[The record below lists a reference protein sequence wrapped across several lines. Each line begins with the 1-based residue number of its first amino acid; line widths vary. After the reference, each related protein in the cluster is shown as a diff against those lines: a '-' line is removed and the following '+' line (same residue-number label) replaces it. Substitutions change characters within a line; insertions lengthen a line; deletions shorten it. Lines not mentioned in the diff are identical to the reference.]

1 MTPTYLHSVALPSSP
16 LEHSLEVQSHHQV
29 LISSPISQ
37 ASSSCSFSS
46 PTYFDLNHQD
56 HGLNYHE
63 DQGKLRASKDA
74 LNGGSSDDNDQ
85 FIPSYPSIPSMKNNV
100 NYGLKLSMIWKHDH
114 DQDKEGANPSDIGSP
129 NGSTSAK
136 WMSSKMRLMK
146 RMMNSSRPGS
156 DNFHQNQQNPSNNST
171 NISNGNN
178 IRVCSD
184 CNTTKTPLW
193 RSGPRGPKSLC
204 NACGIR
210 QRKARRAMAAAAIS
224 NALHHPNEAS
234 RGKVIVN
241 HHKKEKKPLGKGY
254 NHQYKKQRCKLA
266 GAAPLSSAKKL
277 SCFEDFTISL
287 SKNSAFHRVFPQ
299 DEKEAAILLMA
310 LSYGIVLHR

>member
-16 LEHSLEVQSHHQV
+16 LEHSEVQTHHQAV
-29 LISSPISQ
+29 LISSPSQ

-46 PTYFDLNHQD
+46 PNYFNLNQD
-56 HGLNYHE
+56 HGLNYDE
-63 DQGKLRASKDA
+63 DQGQLMASKDA
-74 LNGGSSDDNDQ
+74 LNGGSSDDNE
-85 FIPSYPSIPSMKNNV
+85 FIPSYPSIPSMKNNI

-114 DQDKEGANPSDIGSP
+114 HDQDKDGANPSDTRSP

-146 RMMNSSRPGS
+146 RMMNSSQPVS

-171 NISNGNN
+171 NSSNGNN
-178 IRVCSD
+178 VRVCSD

-224 NALHHPNEAS
+224 SALHHPNEAS
-234 RGKVIVN
+234 QGKVIMN
-241 HHKKEKKPLGKGY
+241 HHKKEKKPSGKGY
-254 NHQYKKQRCKLA
+254 NHHYKKQRCKLA
-266 GAAPLSSAKKL
+266 GAAPLSSARKL
-277 SCFEDFTISL
+277 SCFEDFTINL
-287 SKNSAFHRVFPQ
+287 SKNSAFHRHVFPQ

-310 LSYGIVLHR
+310 LSYGLVLHR